1 MVGIYYINGN
11 GGKMKKNI
19 LVALVVLLVLVLA
32 GCGSDNKADKGPDQK
47 VESTQ
52 KKEEKTSNALSDQ
65 SKVFSDA
72 AVAEAL
78 KVEIKEKIGSAKVFE
93 EIQITENLV
102 TFSYQDPNKA
112 TNVDAYKKLN
122 GSWSGPNPVKITLSG
137 GKTDDKEALARAITN
152 SSWNIDEFDF
162 KMIPKIM
169 EDAKNKAKEKGIEDP
184 KVDKNII
191 IGLSLSNKR
200 VIQIGVKGTRG
211 NATYRANMDGSFES
225 LN

>member
-1 MVGIYYINGN
+1 
-11 GGKMKKNI
+11 MKKNI
-19 LVALVVLLVLVLA
+19 LVVLVVILVLVLA
-32 GCGSDNKADKGPDQK
+32 GCGSDNKADKGLDQK

-52 KKEEKTSNALSDQ
+52 KKEEKTSNSLSDQ

-102 TFSYQDPNKA
+102 TFSYQDPNKG

-137 GKTDDKEALARAITN
+137 GKIDDKEALARAITN

>member
-1 MVGIYYINGN
+1 
-11 GGKMKKNI
+11 MKKNI
-19 LVALVVLLVLVLA
+19 LVVLVVILVLVLA
-32 GCGSDNKADKGPDQK
+32 GCGSDNKADKGLDQK

-52 KKEEKTSNALSDQ
+52 KKEEKTSNSLSDQ

-102 TFSYQDPNKA
+102 TFSYQDPSKA

-137 GKTDDKEALARAITN
+137 GKIDDKEALARAITN

>member
-1 MVGIYYINGN
+1 
-11 GGKMKKNI
+11 MKKKTLLMVVLCSLL
-19 LVALVVLLVLVLA
+19 LVA
-32 GCGSDNKADKGPDQK
+32 GCSSDKKENKEPDKK
-47 VESTQ
+47 VETTQ
-52 KKEEKTSNALSDQ
+52 SKAEEKTAQSGFEQ
-65 SKVFSDA
+65 SKVFSDSK
-72 AVAEAL
+72 VAEAL
-78 KVEIKEKIGSAKVFE
+78 KAEIKEKIGSAKVFE

-102 TFSYQDPNKA
+102 TISYQDPTKA

-122 GSWSGPNPVKITLSG
+122 GSWSGPHPVKITLSG

-162 KMIPKIM
+162 KMIPKLM
-169 EDAKNKAKEKGIEDP
+169 EDAQKKAKEKGIEDP

-191 IGLSLSNKR
+191 IGLYLSDKR